1 MSMTRLEL
9 QDALESVLDSTNVYF
24 NPPASVRINYP
35 AIIYKLENIDQR
47 YADDKT
53 YKKDRAYMVTL
64 IHQDP
69 DNDVVDKLVWEFQK
83 IRFDR
88 TYVYENLYHYVYV
101 LYE

>member
-24 NPPASVRINYP
+24 NPPASFRINYP

-69 DNDVVDKLVWEFQK
+69 DNDVVDKLVWEFPK

>member
-53 YKKDRAYMVTL
+53 YKKDRAYIVTL